1 MQVKIKEMFQMLKIN
16 EVLALMDFLE
26 KEPKNEFLRLEIEAW
41 LDYMSAFADVW
52 SLEARY
58 AAIIK
63 EVK

>member
-1 MQVKIKEMFQMLKIN
+1 MLKIN